1 MVHVPTAVAR
11 RLGFE
16 EKRTETGMTNNGV
29 TTTDLA
35 YAEILWK
42 LADAGA
48 ESTDPKM
55 RVLKPSRLE
64 NSHPDANQLCR
75 FSFWPSALLV
85 FHGYVLPESFMN
97 VKCILLICK

>member
-1 MVHVPTAVAR
+1 
-11 RLGFE
+11 
-16 EKRTETGMTNNGV
+16 
-29 TTTDLA
+29 
-35 YAEILWK
+35 
-42 LADAGA
+42 
-48 ESTDPKM
+48 M